1 MQALPAWSDCG
12 RYGRGSIRPDSQD
25 PRKRPRSRGGTPRA
39 ARAASESLCELGQPA
54 GREDRDPEA
63 RLFPDLDE
71 AALRTAGR
79 TTLPVPP

>member
-1 MQALPAWSDCG
+1 VDADARRSPTLGVEFPVRTDLPASVAECT
-12 RYGRGSIRPDSQD
+12 Q
-25 PRKRPRSRGGTPRA
+25 TPRGMFD
-39 ARAASESLCELGQPA
+39 SDLGQPA

-79 TTLPVPP
+79 TTLPMPP